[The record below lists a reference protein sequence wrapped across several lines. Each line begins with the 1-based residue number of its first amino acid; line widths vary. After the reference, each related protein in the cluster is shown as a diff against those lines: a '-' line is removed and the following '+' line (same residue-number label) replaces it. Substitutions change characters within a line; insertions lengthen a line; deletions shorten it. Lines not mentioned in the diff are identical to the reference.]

1 MTRPKQVVLISGA
14 STGFG
19 RLIAETLASKNYQV
33 FATMRN
39 LNGKN
44 ARPAQELRELAK
56 RESLALHVVEL
67 DVTDDGSVEHAI
79 RTVIDET
86 GRIDVL
92 VNNAGYGL
100 MGVTEAVT
108 LEQARRIMDTNFF
121 GAVRMNRAVLP
132 YMRRQKSGLLIHIS
146 SGAGRVVV
154 PSMGFYCASKW
165 AMEALAEEYRYELA
179 GLGIDSVIIQPGAY
193 PTAAFNNIERA
204 ADTTRGEAYGAVNGV
219 ADHLLGMLGTAT
231 GDPQEIAG
239 VVLRTIETP
248 PGQRKL
254 RQRVGSGVQGI
265 VDLNQ
270 LSEKVQE
277 QILAAHGMTDLT
289 KFTAN

>member
-1 MTRPKQVVLISGA
+1 
-14 STGFG
+14 
-19 RLIAETLASKNYQV
+19 LASKNYQV

-219 ADHLLGMLGTAT
+219 ADHLLGMLGTAK